1 VAANRRNVD
10 RKKMKKAYTKMIRFM
25 NKIYLAGLLLLAGL
39 AAEAQNSLTLEE
51 CYELAAQN
59 FPVIKQKD
67 LIARSAGYTIS
78 NLNKGILP
86 QLTLNGQATYQSE
99 VTSIAVNIPGVKFDA
114 PSKDQY
120 KVYADISQP
129 ITELFTVKNQKE
141 LAEKNAEI
149 SARNVDVEIYKLRDR
164 INQLYFG
171 VLLADEQMKLNEL
184 VESDLEAGKKR
195 VDAAIKNGVDYK
207 SSLDKIKAEMIK
219 NNQRAIELRAQRKAY
234 TDMLAYFINQPVD
247 EQTSFKAPAGQT
259 VSNINNRPEL
269 KVFEN
274 RNASY
279 LIQQKI
285 INNKNL
291 PRFSLFVQ
299 TGAGK
304 PSPLNMISNSFSPYY
319 IGGIRASWSVMGLY
333 TMKNEKSL
341 LMLDKQA
348 NDIQKDIF
356 LFNAGITSR
365 QQSNEIVRLNEL
377 IQTDDE
383 LVSLRTSVKTTSGI
397 QLENGIITTSDFIR
411 EVNAEDQA
419 RQTKL
424 LHAIQLLMAK
434 YNLQNTLG
442 N

>member
-1 VAANRRNVD
+1 
-10 RKKMKKAYTKMIRFM
+10 MIRFM
-25 NKIYLAGLLLLAGL
+25 NKIYLTGLLLLTCFGCY
-39 AAEAQNSLTLEE
+39 AQHTLNLEE

-59 FPVIKQKD
+59 FPVIRQKQ
-67 LIARSAGYTIS
+67 LIAQSADYTIS
-78 NLNKGILP
+78 NINKGILP
-86 QLTLNGQATYQSE
+86 QLSLNGQVTYQSE

-120 KVYADISQP
+120 KIYADISQP
-129 ITELFTVKNQKE
+129 VTELFTVKNQKE

-149 SARNVDVEIYKLRDR
+149 SSRNIDVEIFKLRDR

-171 VLLADEQMKLNEL
+171 VLLVDEQMKLNGL
-184 VESDLEAGKKR
+184 VESDLDAGKKR
-195 VDAAIKNGVDYK
+195 VDAAIRNGVDYK

-234 TDMLAYFINQPVD
+234 TDMLGYFLNQTVD
-247 EQTSFKAPAGQT
+247 ESTRFTMPAAQTIN
-259 VSNINNRPEL
+259 NINNRPEL

-274 RNASY
+274 KNASY
-279 LIQQKI
+279 LIQHRM

-319 IGGIRASWSVMGLY
+319 IGGVRVSWSVMGLY

-341 LMLDKQA
+341 LLLDKQA

-424 LHAIQLLMAK
+424 LHAIQLLMAQ